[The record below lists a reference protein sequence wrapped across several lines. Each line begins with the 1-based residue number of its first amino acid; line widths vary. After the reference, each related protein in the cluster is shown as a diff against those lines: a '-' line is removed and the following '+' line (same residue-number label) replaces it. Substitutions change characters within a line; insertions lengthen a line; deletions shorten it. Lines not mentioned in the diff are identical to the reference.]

1 MYCFDIETAGKLLHN
16 PWYSISEIVEPSA
29 LRRLK
34 LLYVKVLQGYQ
45 NFLRTYA
52 TGSLGY
58 LYKNKQK
65 PVSQKNS
72 DQNDK
77 NKCMGKKLI
86 KYIS

>member
-52 TGSLGY
+52 AGSLGY
-58 LYKNKQK
+58 LYKNKQNLYPK
-65 PVSQKNS
+65 RIVIKMTKTNVWAKNW
-72 DQNDK
+72 
-77 NKCMGKKLI
+77 
-86 KYIS
+86 